1 MWRSILGVLH
11 FALFFWRE
19 TQALV
24 LYVSPLSFLSTV
36 LYSDFLL
43 FHWVFIWQGLKEPPC
58 LPLTLPLICCP
69 RRVSAALFPGFTHM
83 FFPDPYFYSSHFACP
98 PSSFFPQN
106 PPASAGDI
114 RVVGSIP
121 GLGRTPGVGNDIPL
135 QYPCLENPMDR
146 GAWRAIVHRVTKSQT
161 WLKWFST
168 HFILILSCFPL
179 PWREMRSNKLKWHL
193 WKTLMI
199 YQADHWA
206 ETDVPNMTMK
216 WWNSYIIQFSKT
228 DMIQPSFTLKPCLA
242 LKRESFTSTS
252 WVSSLQLLAFPFL
265 IPFFFGEAIL
275 MLTLVEDR
283 IHVRTLVTRADSS
296 DKFSLNLREVHL
308 KKLRE

>member
-11 FALFFWRE
+11 FALFFCRE
-19 TQALV
+19 TQAVV

-83 FFPDPYFYSSHFACP
+83 FFPVPYFYPSHFACP
-98 PSSFFPQN
+98 PSSFLPQN

-146 GAWRAIVHRVTKSQT
+146 GAWRAIVHRVTKSWT
-161 WLKWFST
+161 RLKWFST
-168 HFILILSCFPL
+168 YFILILSCFPL
-179 PWREMRSNKLKWHL
+179 PWREMRSNWNDTFGRHSWFTKQITELKWMFQIWQWNDEIHTLSNFQKLTWFNLL
-193 WKTLMI
+193 WL
-199 YQADHWA
+199 
-206 ETDVPNMTMK
+206 
-216 WWNSYIIQFSKT
+216 
-228 DMIQPSFTLKPCLA
+228 
-242 LKRESFTSTS
+242 
-252 WVSSLQLLAFPFL
+252 
-265 IPFFFGEAIL
+265 
-275 MLTLVEDR
+275 
-283 IHVRTLVTRADSS
+283 
-296 DKFSLNLREVHL
+296 
-308 KKLRE
+308 